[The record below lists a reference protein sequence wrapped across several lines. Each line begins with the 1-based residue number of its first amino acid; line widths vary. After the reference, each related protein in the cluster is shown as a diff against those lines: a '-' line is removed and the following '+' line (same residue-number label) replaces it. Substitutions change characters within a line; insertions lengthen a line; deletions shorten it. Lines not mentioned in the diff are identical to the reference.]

1 MAEYYFD
8 TETTGIDFDKDK
20 IITIQWQRLSGFT
33 GERIGE
39 LNILK
44 SWESSEVD
52 ILKQF
57 LPKLNCRA
65 FDFIFIGKN
74 IFFDFCM
81 LNERL
86 KHYGLGEIDLRCLN
100 ERVSLDIK
108 PILVIM
114 NDGSFKG
121 YDKVMPKTNPTTN
134 DSIPKLFEE
143 KKYPEIVKYIEDE
156 TKDFIKVY
164 QMFKK
169 EIPSL
174 VKHFFEKT
182 KKQNGWLHNSASES
196 EKTEKTYH

>member
-8 TETTGIDFDKDK
+8 TETTGFDFDNDE

-33 GERIGE
+33 GEAIGE

-44 SWESSEVD
+44 RWESSEEE

-57 LPKLNCRA
+57 LPNLNCRP

-74 IFFDFCM
+74 LFFDFCM

-86 KHYGLGEIDLRCLN
+86 KHYGLGEIDLRCLH
-100 ERVSLDIK
+100 ERVNLEIK

-121 YDKVMPKTNPTTN
+121 YDRVIPKTNPTTN
-134 DSIPKLFEE
+134 DMIPRLFEE
-143 KKYPEIVKYIEDE
+143 KKYSEIEKYIEDE

-169 EIPSL
+169 EIPL
-174 VKHFFEKT
+174 L
-182 KKQNGWLHNSASES
+182 KKYL
-196 EKTEKTYH
+196 